1 MYDHQV
7 RLELLNDQRR
17 REFREAADNRLLS
30 RVNEGRRRRPV
41 RSAVGRSLVR
51 LGNALASESDPVREP
66 ARSR

>member
-7 RLELLNDQRR
+7 RLELLNDRRR

-30 RVNEGRRRRPV
+30 RANAGRHRRPF
-41 RSAVGRSLVR
+41 RSAVGHSLVR